1 MRVIL
6 EIAVTDFYLC
16 LGRFPTNTAEY
27 RLIVNSVRERNERGE
42 DVVHILCEPEM
53 AQRIRTF
60 FLTYCPEVAERI
72 RELPA
77 NDNS

>member
-42 DVVHILCEPEM
+42 DVVHILCEREM

-60 FLTYCPEVAERI
+60 FLTYCPEAAERI
-72 RELPA
+72 EELPA
-77 NDNS
+77 NDES